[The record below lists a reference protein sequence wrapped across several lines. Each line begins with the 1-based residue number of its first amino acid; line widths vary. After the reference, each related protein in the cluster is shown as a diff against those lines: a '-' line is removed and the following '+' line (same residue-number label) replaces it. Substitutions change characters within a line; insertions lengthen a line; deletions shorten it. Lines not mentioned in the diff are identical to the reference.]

1 MKRKITA
8 LCLALLL
15 LVMVFPIQ
23 SQGAERSPAEELP
36 EIPVEAASELT
47 VIEETV
53 ARQKM
58 PDYEEVYR
66 AIIPAPNMKDQ
77 HAVLGQT
84 MALDFYMY
92 SSYGLVSEYL
102 VYVFQGTEIDEE
114 RVVAFGSGK
123 FKDYAAT
130 YFLTLGWDTSVN
142 AAGAGDYL
150 VVASTIHNG
159 EVIAVYEEIVTLT
172 EEYIPL
178 EYIYLIDAE
187 SGQTVSQQS
196 YDYSDRRVYTIGY
209 YPPNA
214 STPDRRNTCAVEEG
228 EASIGGFHGEVF
240 VNARTCGKTVV
251 SVTAAE
257 KTARLE
263 LTVAHQYRDE
273 YGYCLS
279 CMELIFEDVSPDAW
293 YHDSVEYVA
302 LKQLMCGMGKGL
314 FAPDSPMT
322 RAQLVTILWRS
333 ALYPVGSENYFDDVG
348 ADLWYTQ
355 AVAWAAE
362 NEIVKGVGNGRFD
375 PEGEVSREQLV
386 TILYRYS
393 IMCGQDVSQRED
405 LSIFPDADE
414 VSPWALEAMQWAVA
428 EGLITGN
435 AHSGNTWLEPQSSA
449 TRGQV
454 AVILQRYMGGS

>member
-8 LCLALLL
+8 LFLALLL
-15 LVMVFPIQ
+15 LVTVFPIQ

-187 SGQTVSQQS
+187 SGQAVSQQS

-333 ALYPVGSENYFDDVG
+333 ALYPAGSENYFDDVG

>member
-1 MKRKITA
+1 MKRKSTA
-8 LCLALLL
+8 LFLALFL
-15 LVMVFPIQ
+15 LVTVFPIR
-23 SQGAERSPAEELP
+23 SLGAEHSITEMLHD
-36 EIPVEAASELT
+36 ISVETASELT

-66 AIIPAPNMKDQ
+66 AIIPAPNMKAQ
-77 HAVLGQT
+77 HAMLGQT

-92 SSYGLVSEYL
+92 SSGDLVSEYL
-102 VYVFQGTEIDEE
+102 VYVFQGTQIHEE

-130 YFLTLGWDTSVN
+130 YFLTLGWDTSAN

-159 EVIAVYEEIVTLT
+159 EVVAVYEEIVTLT
-172 EEYIPL
+172 EAYIPL

-187 SGQTVSQQS
+187 SGQAVSQQS

-228 EASIGGFHGEVF
+228 EASISGFHGEIL
-240 VNARTCGKTVV
+240 VNAGKCGKTVV

-263 LTVAHQYRDE
+263 LNVAHQYRDE

-279 CMELIFEDVSPDAW
+279 CMELIFADVSPDAW
-293 YHDSVEYVA
+293 YRDSVEYVA

-322 RAQLVTILWRS
+322 RAQLVTILWRA
-333 ALYPVGSENYFDDVG
+333 ALYPTGGENCFEDVG
-348 ADLWYTQ
+348 PDLWYTQ
-355 AVAWAAE
+355 AVTWAAE
-362 NEIVKGVGNGRFD
+362 NGVVNGIGNNRFD

-386 TILYRYS
+386 TVLYRYS
-393 IMCGQDVSQRED
+393 ILRGEDVSQRAD
-405 LSIFPDADE
+405 LSAFSDADE
-414 VSPWALEAMQWAVA
+414 VSPWALDAMQWAVA
-428 EGLITGN
+428 EGLISGN
-435 AHSGNTWLEPQSSA
+435 VHSGNTWLEPQNSA
-449 TRGQV
+449 TRAQV
-454 AVILQRYMGGS
+454 AAILHRYIEN